1 MLEPNGDPFLD
12 SAMLLG
18 VINTLTRQLEQARSI
33 ATLLEAECSNC
44 WGPMH
49 TSALDRLPEGEV

>member
-1 MLEPNGDPFLD
+1 MLQPNGDPFLD

>member
-1 MLEPNGDPFLD
+1 MLKPNGDPFLD
-12 SAMLLG
+12 VAMLLG
-18 VINTLTRQLEQARSI
+18 VINRLTRQIEQARSI
-33 ATLLEAECSNC
+33 AALLEAECSNC